1 MLISATQDSFVGL
14 SCISVPY
21 MDSSSGFFRSR
32 SKRLPC
38 CWFFSGYSLKISET
52 KDCWVGKYYVSEPKF
67 VFAAFPDRTPHGQTI
82 LDYNRINGYI
92 GLMKTTA
99 RMFKALSDETRL
111 RILCLLLD
119 GELCVCDIM
128 AVLQLPQSTVSRHL
142 AYLKN
147 TGWVNDRRC
156 GVWMYYSI
164 MDNGNSLQKRLL
176 ESLRENL
183 SDIETAAADRERLNR
198 FSQHNSCA

>member
-1 MLISATQDSFVGL
+1 
-14 SCISVPY
+14 
-21 MDSSSGFFRSR
+21 
-32 SKRLPC
+32 
-38 CWFFSGYSLKISET
+38 
-52 KDCWVGKYYVSEPKF
+52 
-67 VFAAFPDRTPHGQTI
+67 
-82 LDYNRINGYI
+82 
-92 GLMKTTA
+92 MKTTA
-99 RMFKALSDETRL
+99 RLFKALSDETRL

-147 TGWVNDRRC
+147 AGWVDDRRV

-164 MDNGNSLQKRLL
+164 VEDGSELQRGLL
-176 ESLRENL
+176 DSLRKNL
-183 SDIETAAADRERLNR
+183 PVLEVAVADRERLSA